1 MQKEIHGEHRVKIFK
16 KKLYWMVLPQFRL
29 TPDKKE
35 ELSLISRMR
44 LTLSFHSFHLIPD
57 RHPLTFTHR
66 VTARALV
73 SQQVISEKS

>member
-1 MQKEIHGEHRVKIFK
+1 MVNTESKFLKRSCIR
-16 KKLYWMVLPQFRL
+16 WMVLPQFRL

-35 ELSLISRMR
+35 ELSLISRTS
-44 LTLSFHSFHLIPD
+44 LTLSLHSFHLIPD

-66 VTARALV
+66 GSPRALV